1 VSSVG
6 ASIISRSAS
15 VDVVPVV
22 GVPPSLTISSSLP
35 RIAATQNLA
44 LSVRVTPGVDAQ
56 YKFEWFSSKSLAASD
71 VLTSLQAPTL
81 LVKAAFFA
89 DVTSVVKFTCR
100 VTNIISNVAAE
111 TAISV
116 AVNPPPTCSSAAVS
130 VTSEE
135 CVGDVGGVCPVTA
148 MQTKLLIQLSDISG
162 STASCS
168 DQDGPIKYRLL
179 SFTTSCSASAKGQVL
194 SSSAAP
200 SFSAINVASGVKSLG
215 IEAVDSLGATVR
227 ICSPD
232 MSINAASA
240 DALTAVF
247 QSASSGL
254 AGDAEAQKRL
264 VSNVAGSL
272 SSMYTA
278 ANGNTAVLD
287 TIKAKALAF
296 LNSSTSTAV
305 TYAAD
310 ATQSASSLNAL
321 VALLGTLSSAQT
333 ASAVSMFD
341 RFSASSFALLSSG
354 AATIDFAIEVA
365 PLLVGG
371 SLNVLGKTVSSS
383 SSRRILAYRNGME
396 AAYSAIVSA
405 SKVQAFALVAS
416 QDAVVTVHRCVS
428 G

>member
-1 VSSVG
+1 
-6 ASIISRSAS
+6 
-15 VDVVPVV
+15 
-22 GVPPSLTISSSLP
+22 
-35 RIAATQNLA
+35 
-44 LSVRVTPGVDAQ
+44 
-56 YKFEWFSSKSLAASD
+56 
-71 VLTSLQAPTL
+71 
-81 LVKAAFFA
+81 
-89 DVTSVVKFTCR
+89 
-100 VTNIISNVAAE
+100 
-111 TAISV
+111 
-116 AVNPPPTCSSAAVS
+116 
-130 VTSEE
+130 
-135 CVGDVGGVCPVTA
+135 
-148 MQTKLLIQLSDISG
+148 
-162 STASCS
+162 
-168 DQDGPIKYRLL
+168 
-179 SFTTSCSASAKGQVL
+179 
-194 SSSAAP
+194 
-200 SFSAINVASGVKSLG
+200 
-215 IEAVDSLGATVR
+215 
-227 ICSPD
+227 

-278 ANGNTAVLD
+278 ANGNTAALD

-305 TYAAD
+305 TDAAD

-321 VALLGTLSSAQT
+321 VALPGTLSSAQT

-416 QDAVVTVHRCVS
+416 QDAVVTVQAPSVVEGVRRLRSVS
-428 G
+428 GLASIIPSTALFGVAVSVAPDVDASSVIDVGILVVLQATSPFQDAGSTVLISPTVAVASFNAATGASVSAIRNVVEARFPVSQSSHDARVVTNGAGQRQGEGCVVYDGTRWSQSCAAGAYSSASSSFTCTCNVTATTLAIAAAEFIVDCSGAFGGLLVLDACKTDIPAFVLRRCAAAGSGSDSICCLGRLCW